1 MEMPMDLTE
10 VKLRRKD
17 VFEGKIMTVHVDD
30 VRLPNGEEAT
40 REVVDHVD
48 GAAVL
53 ALDEANR
60 VLVVRQY
67 RYVFGKVL
75 DELPAGKLDPGE
87 DPVTGALREL
97 KEETGAEPET
107 FLPLGK
113 LLPAPGCYGETLHL
127 FLAKGLK
134 FSQQQLDP
142 DEFLNVERVPFDEM
156 VHRCVN
162 GEIDD
167 AKTVL
172 IASVLPDEFVR
183 RGAADRADE
192 VLAERFALV
201 DISLIYWTESLKVL
215 PALKAG
221 ALEAGILI
229 SAPVAGL
236 RPIWAARTLASKV
249 PKPTSCTL
257 SPAFKA
263 FSVAAT
269 KAVNAASQSFLE
281 RLLISAMAAI
291 NSVLFIVCTLLLLYY
306 VWNAVIIEDTTEFG
320 NMFFVERSRTEAR
333 DNSFRI
339 HTAPASVF
347 KKSTVIVKEKYR
359 NYMVRTPTSTRARM
373 CCPWTRKR

>member
-1 MEMPMDLTE
+1 MKMPMDLTE

-113 LLPAPGCYGETLHL
+113 LL

-167 AKTVL
+167 AKTV
-172 IASVLPDEFVR
+172 AAVL
-183 RGAADRADE
+183 RA
-192 VLAERFALV
+192 
-201 DISLIYWTESLKVL
+201 KVL
-215 PALKAG
+215 LN
-221 ALEAGILI
+221 L
-229 SAPVAGL
+229 
-236 RPIWAARTLASKV
+236 
-249 PKPTSCTL
+249 
-257 SPAFKA
+257 
-263 FSVAAT
+263 
-269 KAVNAASQSFLE
+269 
-281 RLLISAMAAI
+281 
-291 NSVLFIVCTLLLLYY
+291 
-306 VWNAVIIEDTTEFG
+306 
-320 NMFFVERSRTEAR
+320 
-333 DNSFRI
+333 
-339 HTAPASVF
+339 
-347 KKSTVIVKEKYR
+347 
-359 NYMVRTPTSTRARM
+359 
-373 CCPWTRKR
+373 